1 MQIVLVEDNPL
12 MQQLFTIFLQG
23 QGFNVTVAATGAAAL
38 AVSVPLPAL
47 FIIDLRLPDCNG
59 FDLVQQLRAHPVY
72 HRCPTIALS
81 GLGESDRRAALAAG
95 FDRFLTKPT
104 DLDELMQVITELA
117 EQSSPY

>member
-23 QGFNVTVAATGAAAL
+23 QGCNVTVAATGAAAL
-38 AVSVPLPAL
+38 AVSVPLPAV

-81 GLGESDRRAALAAG
+81 GLGESDRRVALAAG